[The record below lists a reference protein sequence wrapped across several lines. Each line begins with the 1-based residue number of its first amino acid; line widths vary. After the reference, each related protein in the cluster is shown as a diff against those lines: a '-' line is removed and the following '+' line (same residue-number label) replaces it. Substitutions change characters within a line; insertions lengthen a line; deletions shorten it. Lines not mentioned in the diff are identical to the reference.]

1 MHNSMTKLELCPYH
15 KCKPW
20 TIGPGLR
27 LPSELSDVQNLIDS
41 HNIHAATDLI
51 QKKFSAVMLWITG
64 WFTTFCPECAKK
76 NPTPTKHNT
85 FGYGFTSQSSA
96 SASKSNWNKAC
107 LRRHVRIFNDA
118 LKGKTS

>member
-1 MHNSMTKLELCPYH
+1 MTKLELCPYH
-15 KCKPW
+15 KCEPW

-27 LPSELSDVQNLIDS
+27 LPSEFKDVQDAIDANAIGYANVLMS
-41 HNIHAATDLI
+41 YRLPDAMIWMSNH
-51 QKKFSAVMLWITG
+51 WY
-64 WFTTFCPECAKK
+64 TTFCPECAKK

-107 LRRHVRIFNDA
+107 LRRHAKIFNDA

>member
-1 MHNSMTKLELCPYH
+1 MAKLELCPYH
-15 KCKPW
+15 KREPW
-20 TIGPGLR
+20 TIGPGLQ
-27 LPSELSDVQNLIDS
+27 LPSELSEVQSAIDS
-41 HNIHAATDLI
+41 KHGRLAMEII
-51 QKKFSAVMLWITG
+51 QKMFPAAMLWLNG

-85 FGYGFTSQSSA
+85 FGYGFTSQYTA
-96 SASKSNWNKAC
+96 AASKSNWNKAC